1 MSATDERGGKPSA
14 SALNRLANCPA
25 SWSLCAGIPEPP
37 AGPEAESGRRVHKWL
52 ETGDESDWLKL
63 TDEEQEVAERCEQ
76 QAHQIVA
83 EFLPARDVTF
93 IATEVRLAL
102 NSEGNVFDVVRG
114 NAPQYIFS
122 GQADRIVVAGDSAI
136 VIDYKT
142 GRGDYE
148 HAMDNEQLRGL
159 AVLAA
164 RRWALKYV
172 RVAIVQPLA
181 GPPTV
186 ADYSTQVLL
195 ASYDWLRHILA
206 KLPYATQDDA
216 NPGQWCHYCKA
227 KAKCSVFLSRP
238 HDSLAVITDAIDGA
252 DKVSADTMAMVARG
266 MSNDHLAWH
275 LDQLRLVGWYVDTIK
290 REALARMSAG
300 MRIDG
305 WQARETA
312 GRETITDLERVW
324 HQLAPMGCTA
334 SDFAAACTMT
344 KAKLKPL
351 IKRLSGAKGRALDAL
366 MDETLAG
373 AVTVGATSTKLVRL
387 GAELEEGE

>member
-1 MSATDERGGKPSA
+1 MTTDERGGKPSA

-25 SWSLCAGIPEPP
+25 SWNLSKGMPDEPS
-37 AGPEAESGRRVHKWL
+37 GPEAESGRRIHKWL
-52 ETGDESDWLKL
+52 ETGDNDDWLAMS
-63 TDEEQEVAERCEQ
+63 DEEQEVAERCEQ
-76 QAHQIVA
+76 QAHQLVA

-102 NSEGNVFDVVRG
+102 NSEGNVFDVVRS

-136 VIDYKT
+136 VIDYKSL
-142 GRGDYE
+142 RGDHS

-186 ADYSTQVLL
+186 ADYSTQALA

-206 KLPYATQDDA
+206 KLPYATEDDA
-216 NPGQWCHYCKA
+216 RVGKWCHYCRAKTACKA
-227 KAKCSVFLSRP
+227 FLARP
-238 HDSLAVITDAIDGA
+238 AEAVTAITTAIDGT
-252 DKVSADTMAMVARG
+252 DKVSPETMAMVARG

-290 REALARMSAG
+290 KEALARLSAG
-300 MRIDG
+300 VRIDG
-305 WQARETA
+305 WQAKETA

-351 IKRLSGAKGRALDAL
+351 LKRLSGAKGRALDAL
-366 MDETLAG
+366 MDETTAG